1 MRAHIVLLTFS
12 GILAAPATG
21 LAATHDTMEK
31 ECTTVARSMME
42 KPTMF
47 KFIDAQPASKDQN
60 KGVAVKFTDTKN
72 DLQATLSCFYV
83 NGEISK
89 LHLETSEKND
99 EEINEYLADS
109 LVDQLKK
116 ALRSKQ

>member
-12 GILAAPATG
+12 AILAAPVTG
-21 LAATHDTMEK
+21 LAASHDIMEK

-42 KPTMF
+42 EPAMF
-47 KFIDAQPASKDQN
+47 KFIDAQPSSKDQN
-60 KGVAVKFTDTKN
+60 KGVAIRFSDTKD
-72 DLQATLSCFYV
+72 DLRATLSCFYV

-99 EEINEYLADS
+99 EEINEYLADA
-109 LVDQLKK
+109 LVDQIKK
-116 ALRSKQ
+116 DLRAK